1 MTTTAT
7 THRLLT
13 ADTLI
18 RATGPF
24 AILAGLIF
32 AGIQPIHPP
41 DFVGSVTTP
50 QWTVIISLKLVM
62 CLFFMVGTAG
72 LYFRQMSKAGWL
84 GLAAFNLFV
93 LSWWLQTGFVFAE
106 LFVLPPLAAASP
118 QFVDSLLGIV
128 NQHPGPLDVGAM
140 GIVYGVLSVLYLAGG
155 ILLGIATVR
164 AGVLPKA
171 PAIVLALA
179 ALLTPAAALLPH
191 EFQRYA
197 AIPMGLAFVWLGF
210 ALWFPRTS
218 VATGTSRATQSVAA
232 V

>member
-1 MTTTAT
+1 MTTVAN
-7 THRLLT
+7 RLLT

-41 DFVGSVTTP
+41 DFVSSVTTMP
-50 QWTVIISLKLVM
+50 WAVVISLKFAM
-62 CLFFMVGTAG
+62 CLFLIVGTAG
-72 LYFRQMSKAGWL
+72 IYFRQMSRAGWL
-84 GLAAFNLFV
+84 GLSAFILFV
-93 LSWWLQTGFVFAE
+93 TSWWLQTGFVFAE
-106 LFVLPPLAAASP
+106 LFVLPPLASASP
-118 QFVDSLLGIV
+118 EFVDSLLGIV

-140 GIVYGVLSVLYLAGG
+140 AVVYGVLSVLYLAGG

-164 AGVLPKA
+164 ARVLPRV
-171 PAIVLALA
+171 PSILLALA

-197 AIPMGLAFVWLGF
+197 AVPMGLAFVWLGF
-210 ALWFPRTS
+210 ALWFPRRP
-218 VATGTSRATQSVAA
+218 VASASTDLQAA
-232 V
+232 AAA